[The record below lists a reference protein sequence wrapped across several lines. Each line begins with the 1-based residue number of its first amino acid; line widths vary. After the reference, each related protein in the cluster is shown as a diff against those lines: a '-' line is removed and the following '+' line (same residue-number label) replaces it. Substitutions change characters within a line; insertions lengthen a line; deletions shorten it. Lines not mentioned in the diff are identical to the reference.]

1 MAGIILE
8 SGVVLVPLACAALYI
23 VISSNMLLFVF
34 ATVAATVGFAIYRLR
49 YHYSSGARGDLI
61 VRTKD
66 TGATAAASKTRTKK
80 KAKKSASRAATEP
93 ESEHCSGGEF
103 DEIVQDAQRHC
114 DVDDEVV
121 ERSGALLAA
130 AVTPEKTKYDMELY
144 GSALSYDHRCFY
156 ICGRPTWVLAADF
169 DYWRIPIPPSSGM
182 ADQITDTWRRV
193 LLQYKAAGFN
203 AVRIRFHW
211 GFHSP
216 SKGKYDFSGSRDVN
230 QLLLLCEELG
240 VLVIACLGPYIGDDV
255 QGGGYPFWLIQRD
268 HIRLRHLRASGV
280 KIWDDRFA
288 AAEGEWYDQLVSML
302 VGHEVMTKSVR
313 GRGCIVM
320 VQLENHL
327 GARGALELPLA
338 LQDETRLLAR
348 MARER
353 VIRAPLATNN
363 LRWPDDF
370 TSLAARTWAT
380 VEKKLRSYHVI
391 KGAYHS
397 DISGFTVRDISGL
410 PVDLDVV
417 ARVTKGDNAPMAALE
432 LYKPSGES
440 AAGSFSRQVEAAIS
454 QGLSV
459 LSLPAYFSIGSW
471 GNLDSPLKCRQGDCG
486 YSAVSADGSLSADAR
501 STRLVLHIARAF
513 ELQVASSDSVSSRPW
528 ITSASQPTVRGV
540 SVSGLSASA
549 VRVRRQWEMAATAT
563 TRVPEQQSESMS
575 GEDQLQMTLA
585 AYVDGQG
592 ATATTADNELAFL
605 FTLAGAPA
613 ITKGHSFA
621 LTGTLGPR
629 QRGIFISNLVV
640 GGKSG
645 GLLSLVAASKE
656 IYTRVALDLGVEV
669 WICAEESIQNG
680 QLFFDGECKVTG
692 HAEVEIVDVDH
703 AKDRKFSFVIPKPGP
718 GVATVIGENGATVH
732 VVLLAQNDLDTLVVD
747 YGSFDSEKAQHNG
760 ATGAMPAAAWGAD
773 GILMADRGSV
783 ELAQT
788 RANTTGRIVVV
799 SHMQPQR
806 CAGMRLLEDS
816 TESAYH
822 GHQFIWHYVAETSEQ
837 SDDTCTD
844 VSVRGLEKRTTDW
857 NSLPWKLLPT
867 MADLETMDEI
877 NLMSW
882 QRDLGTFAYQ
892 ATDVGFNA
900 SHVLHRCQVRLK
912 PQHLTASTIKLQ
924 LNVRHRCTVWVNGV
938 NMSGHETFHELSA
951 EPGSLIACI
960 ESMRNAGAARG
971 PDRWGGTATY
981 DVTKAINISAAD
993 DEDGALNEVVVV
1005 IESYGLGTQADG
1017 ANDARAP
1024 RGLLAA
1030 YWHGFNLIGE
1040 DHDDSEIHD
1049 HSHDKRTEQLK
1060 IRWEICGVDVTQLQ
1074 QPYASSG
1081 FPDETSQTGWQPTV
1095 EHPFASQGW
1104 STRLNVD
1111 VNAGVQWWRWQV
1123 EPANMCK
1130 DEPLYLSISGKV
1142 VAYVWVNG
1150 LLLAK
1155 HRASTKPSSVLL
1167 RGGLGSTSQQASV
1180 VPDEVVVMMYGWAD
1194 DADTSAA
1201 DGNSTVAVELFLND
1215 NHELPALA
1223 P

>member
-8 SGVVLVPLACAALYI
+8 SGVVLVPLACAALYLI
-23 VISSNMLLFVF
+23 ISSNMLLFVF
-34 ATVAATVGFAIYRLR
+34 ATVAATAGFAVYRLR
-49 YHYSSGARGDLI
+49 YHYSSGARGDLV

-66 TGATAAASKTRTKK
+66 AAGSVTAAAASPKTRTKK
-80 KAKKSASRAATEP
+80 KAKKNASRKAAEP
-93 ESEHCSGGEF
+93 ESDHSSGGEF

-114 DVDDEVV
+114 DVDSEVV

-169 DYWRIPIPPSSGM
+169 DYWRVPIPPSLGKV
-182 ADQITDTWRRV
+182 DQITDTWRRV
-193 LLQYKAAGFN
+193 LLRYKAAGFN
-203 AVRIRFHW
+203 AVRVRFHW

-216 SKGKYDFSGSRDVN
+216 SKGKYDFTGSRDVN
-230 QLLLLCEELG
+230 RLLLLCEELSI
-240 VLVIACLGPYIGDDV
+240 LVIACLGPFIGDDV

-268 HIRLRHLRASGV
+268 HIRLRHLSASGV

-288 AAEGEWYDQLVSML
+288 AAEGEWYDQLISML

-313 GRGCIVM
+313 GRGCIIM

-327 GARGALELPLA
+327 GVRGALELPLA

-353 VIRAPLATNN
+353 VIRAPLVTNN

-370 TSLAARTWAT
+370 TSFTARTWAA
-380 VEKKLRSYHVI
+380 VEKKLRSYRII

-397 DISGFTVRDISGL
+397 DISGFTVRDVASQ
-410 PVDLDVV
+410 PVDLDAV
-417 ARVTKGDNAPMAALE
+417 ARVTKGDNAPM
-432 LYKPSGES
+432 
-440 AAGSFSRQVEAAIS
+440 
-454 QGLSV
+454 
-459 LSLPAYFSIGSW
+459 
-471 GNLDSPLKCRQGDCG
+471 
-486 YSAVSADGSLSADAR
+486 
-501 STRLVLHIARAF
+501 
-513 ELQVASSDSVSSRPW
+513 
-528 ITSASQPTVRGV
+528 
-540 SVSGLSASA
+540 
-549 VRVRRQWEMAATAT
+549 WEVAATAKT
-563 TRVPEQQSESMS
+563 PMNEQQGKCDSD
-575 GEDQLQMTLA
+575 EDQLQTTLA
-585 AYVDGQG
+585 TYVDGQS
-592 ATATTADNELAFL
+592 AIVAESELAFL

-629 QRGIFISNLVV
+629 QRGIFISNLIV
-640 GGKSG
+640 GSKGSG
-645 GLLSLVAASKE
+645 QLTLVAASKE
-656 IYTRVALDLGVEV
+656 IYTRVALDLGAEV
-669 WICAEESIQNG
+669 WVCAEESIQEG
-680 QLFFDGECKVTG
+680 QLFFDGECKVSG

-718 GVATVIGENGATVH
+718 GVATVTGESGATVH
-732 VVLLAQNDLDTLVVD
+732 IVLLAQSDLDTLVVD
-747 YGSFDSEKAQHNG
+747 YGSFDYDKAKHDG

-773 GILMADRGSV
+773 GILMAGHGSV

-788 RANTTGRIVVV
+788 KDNATSRVVVV
-799 SHMQPQR
+799 SRLQPQG
-806 CAGMRLLEDS
+806 CAGMRVLEDS
-816 TESAYH
+816 SDSAYH
-822 GHQFIWHYVAETSEQ
+822 GHQFIRHYVADTSEQ
-837 SDDTCTD
+837 PDDTCMG
-844 VSVRGLEKRTTDW
+844 VSVRGLERRITNWDT
-857 NSLPWKLLPT
+857 LPWKLLPT

-892 ATDVGFNA
+892 ATDIGFNA

-924 LNVRHRCTVWVNGV
+924 LNVRHRCTVWVNGI
-938 NMSGHETFHELSA
+938 NMSGHETFHEPSA
-951 EPGSLIACI
+951 EPGSLTACI

-993 DEDGALNEVVVV
+993 DEDGALNEVIVV

-1074 QPYASSG
+1074 QPYGSSG
-1081 FPDETSQTGWQPTV
+1081 FPDEGTQAGWQPTV
-1095 EHPFASQGW
+1095 EHPFAPQGW

-1111 VNAGVQWWRWQV
+1111 VNVGVQWWRWKM
-1123 EPANMCK
+1123 EPANERR
-1130 DEPLYLSISGKV
+1130 DEPV
-1142 VAYVWVNG
+1142 
-1150 LLLAK
+1150 
-1155 HRASTKPSSVLL
+1155 
-1167 RGGLGSTSQQASV
+1167 
-1180 VPDEVVVMMYGWAD
+1180 D
-1194 DADTSAA
+1194 
-1201 DGNSTVAVELFLND
+1201 
-1215 NHELPALA
+1215 
-1223 P
+1223 